1 MITKPADEL
10 HALVKRILL
19 AAGADEQNAEEVAE
33 HLVLS
38 NLSGV
43 DTHGIWPIPIYV
55 AAIKDDE
62 IRPAAKPSILQETAT
77 SALVTGNWTFG
88 HVAAKYAMELAIS
101 KARTQNVA
109 VVGTVQ
115 MHHIGRLGHYVEMA
129 AADKMVGMVWAGGY
143 SEDAPASVPYG
154 GSRRVLHTNPISIG
168 LPAGEESTMMF
179 DWATTALSGVKVDN
193 AYHREEQLPPN
204 SIVDKDG
211 VPTTNPADF
220 FDGGGHLPFGGH
232 KGYTL
237 MMTAEFLGRIFT
249 GADSYVDTGR
259 GVGSIMRHQGATMI
273 AIKADLFQS
282 FADFAARADEMERRV
297 RAVPPAPGFDEVLA
311 PGDME
316 ASYREQRRRDGIPI
330 ADDIWQSFTE
340 AAASVGVN
348 IE

>member
-1 MITKPADEL
+1 MIIKSEKEL
-10 HALVKRILL
+10 HGLVKSILL
-19 AAGADEQNAEEVAE
+19 AAGADEQNAQEVAD
-33 HLVLS
+33 HLVRS

-43 DTHGIWPIPIYV
+43 DTHGIWPLPIYV
-55 AAIKDDE
+55 AGIKDDE
-62 IRPAAKPSILQETAT
+62 IRPAAKPSIMQETAT

-101 KARTQNVA
+101 KAQSQNVA
-109 VVGTVQ
+109 VVGIVQ

-129 AADKMVGMVWAGGY
+129 AAEKMVGMVWAGGY
-143 SEDAPASVPYG
+143 SEEAPASVPYG

-168 LPAGEESTMMF
+168 MPAGEESAMMF

-193 AYHREEQLPPN
+193 AYHRGEPLPPN
-204 SIVDKDG
+204 AIVDKDG
-211 VPTTNPADF
+211 VPTTNAADF

-237 MMTAEFLGRIFT
+237 MMTTEFLGRIFT
-249 GADSYVDTGR
+249 GSDSYVHAQRAGA
-259 GVGSIMRHQGATMI
+259 IMRHQGVTMI
-273 AIKADLFQS
+273 AFKADLFQP
-282 FADFAARADEMERRV
+282 FADYAARADEMEQRV
-297 RAVPPAPGFDEVLA
+297 RAIPPAPGFDEVLA

-316 ASYREQRRRDGIPI
+316 ARNREQRRRDGIPI
-330 ADDIWQSFTE
+330 ADDIWENFTK

>member
-1 MITKPADEL
+1 M
-10 HALVKRILL
+10 
-19 AAGADEQNAEEVAE
+19 Q
-33 HLVLS
+33 
-38 NLSGV
+38 
-43 DTHGIWPIPIYV
+43 W
-55 AAIKDDE
+55 
-62 IRPAAKPSILQETAT
+62 
-77 SALVTGNWTFG
+77 NWRF
-88 HVAAKYAMELAIS
+88 S

-154 GSRRVLHTNPISIG
+154 GSRRVLHTNPISNRSARRRRVDHDVRLG
-168 LPAGEESTMMF
+168 HDRLVRRQGGQCLPPRG
-179 DWATTALSGVKVDN
+179 
-193 AYHREEQLPPN
+193 QLPPN

-249 GADSYVDTGR
+249 GADSYVETGR

>member
-77 SALVTGNWTFG
+77 SALVTGNWTSRTRG
-88 HVAAKYAMELAIS
+88 RQICNGNWRS
-101 KARTQNVA
+101 ARPERRTWPWSGPCRCTTSA
-109 VVGTVQ
+109 G
-115 MHHIGRLGHYVEMA
+115 LGHYVEMA

-249 GADSYVDTGR
+249 GADSYVETGR
-259 GVGSIMRHQGATMI
+259 GVGSIMRHQGVTMI

-311 PGDME
+311 PGRHGGE
-316 ASYREQRRRDGIPI
+316 LPRATPP
-330 ADDIWQSFTE
+330 
-340 AAASVGVN
+340 
-348 IE
+348 

>member
-19 AAGADEQNAEEVAE
+19 AAGADEQNAEDVAQ

-55 AAIKDDE
+55 DAIQADE
-62 IRPAAKPSILQETAT
+62 IRPAAKPAILQQTPT

-101 KARTQNVA
+101 KASTQNVA
-109 VVGTVQ
+109 VVGIVQ

-143 SEDAPASVPYG
+143 SEETPASVPYG
-154 GSRRVLHTNPISIG
+154 GSRRVLHTNPISVG
-168 LPAGEESTMMF
+168 LPAGEESPMMF

-193 AYHREEQLPPN
+193 AYHRGERLPPN
-204 SIVDKDG
+204 CIVDKDG
-211 VPTTNPADF
+211 VPTTNPDDF
-220 FDGGGHLPFGGH
+220 FNGGGHLPFGGH

-237 MMTAEFLGRIFT
+237 MMTTEFLGRIFT
-249 GADSYVDTGR
+249 GADSYVETGR
-259 GVGSIMRHQGATMI
+259 AGSIMRHQGVTMI
-273 AIKADLFQS
+273 AIKADLFQP
-282 FADFAARADEMERRV
+282 FADFAQRADEMERRV

-316 ASYREQRRRDGIPI
+316 ARSRRQRRRDGIPI
-330 ADDIWQSFTE
+330 ADDIWRSFTA

>member
-1 MITKPADEL
+1 MI
-10 HALVKRILL
+10 
-19 AAGADEQNAEEVAE
+19 
-33 HLVLS
+33 
-38 NLSGV
+38 
-43 DTHGIWPIPIYV
+43 
-55 AAIKDDE
+55 
-62 IRPAAKPSILQETAT
+62 
-77 SALVTGNWTFG
+77 
-88 HVAAKYAMELAIS
+88 
-101 KARTQNVA
+101 
-109 VVGTVQ
+109 
-115 MHHIGRLGHYVEMA
+115 
-129 AADKMVGMVWAGGY
+129 GMVWGGGY
-143 SEDAPASVPYG
+143 GEVAPATVPYG
-154 GSRRVLHTNPISIG
+154 GKTRVLHTNPISIG

-204 SIVDKDG
+204 SIVNKDG

-249 GADSYVDTGR
+249 GADSYVEAGR
-259 GVGSIMRHQGATMI
+259 GAGSIMRHQGVTMI